1 MHLIAPD
8 IMESVLGL
16 SLPATVVGLVLGLL
30 LWLSG
35 WWGHRFWIVLFITV
49 AAGIVGMV
57 SGQAVGL
64 KPTVTGLLLAV
75 SAGMMALA
83 LVRLVA
89 FFAGGAAV
97 CLALQLLV
105 PAWEDRFIG
114 FLAGGLAGLLL
125 FRLWT
130 MTLTSFA
137 GTLMM
142 AYSGLALL
150 DRFGKLDAANLAQQR
165 TSLLNWGCAGVVL
178 LGVLV
183 QYVIERW
190 QKQSHRQREE
200 RIQLRQA
207 QMELE
212 QRAQKKSWWRR
223 GSKKAA

>member
-1 MHLIAPD
+1 
-8 IMESVLGL
+8 MESVLGL
-16 SLPATVVGLVLGLL
+16 SLPAALVGLVLGLL

-49 AAGIVGMV
+49 TAGIVGMV

-97 CLALQLLV
+97 CLLMQLLV
-105 PAWEDRFIG
+105 PAWEDRFIA

-130 MTLTSFA
+130 MTLTSGL

-150 DRFGKLDAANLAQQR
+150 DRFGKLDALTLAQQR
-165 TSLLNWGCAGVVL
+165 SSLLNWICAGLVV

-183 QYVIERW
+183 QYVLERW
-190 QKQSHRQREE
+190 QKKAHRQREE
-200 RIQLRQA
+200 RIQLRHA
-207 QMELE
+207 RMELE
-212 QRAQKKSWWRR
+212 QRAQKKSWWRW
-223 GSKKAA
+223 GAKAA

>member
-1 MHLIAPD
+1 MQLIAPD

-30 LWLSG
+30 LWFSG

-97 CLALQLLV
+97 CLALQLLI

-130 MTLTSFA
+130 MTLASFS

-142 AYSGLALL
+142 AYCGLGLL
-150 DRFGKLDAANLAQQR
+150 DRFGKLDATVLVQQR
-165 TSLLNWGCAGVVL
+165 TALLNWGCAGVVL
-178 LGVLV
+178 LGVLM
-183 QYVIERW
+183 QYVLERW
-190 QKQSHRQREE
+190 QKQAHRQREE
-200 RIQLRQA
+200 RIKLRQA

-212 QRAQKKSWWRR
+212 QRAQKK
-223 GSKKAA
+223 

>member
-1 MHLIAPD
+1 MQLIAPD
-8 IMESVLGL
+8 IMELVLGL
-16 SLPATVVGLVLGLL
+16 SLPATAVGLVLGVL

-64 KPTVTGLLLAV
+64 KPAVTGLLLAV
-75 SAGMMALA
+75 SAGMMALS

-97 CLALQLLV
+97 CLALQLLI

-130 MTLTSFA
+130 MTFTSLF

-142 AYSGLALL
+142 IHCGLALL
-150 DRFGKLDAANLAQQR
+150 DRFGKLDAALLTQQR
-165 TSLLNWGCAGVVL
+165 ASLLNWSCAGLVV

-183 QYVIERW
+183 QYVLERW
-190 QKQSHRQREE
+190 QKQAQRQRDE
-200 RIQLRQA
+200 RVQLRQA
-207 QMELE
+207 RMELE
-212 QRAQKKSWWRR
+212 QRAQKKSWWRWGAR
-223 GSKKAA
+223 AA